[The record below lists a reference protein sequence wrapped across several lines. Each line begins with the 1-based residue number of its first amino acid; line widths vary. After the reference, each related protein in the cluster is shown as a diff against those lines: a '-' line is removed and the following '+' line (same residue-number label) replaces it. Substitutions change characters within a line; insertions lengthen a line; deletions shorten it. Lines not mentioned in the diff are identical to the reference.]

1 MKAAAATLCA
11 MLAASA
17 ASAQSDDALKQF
29 FEGKTVVVKLDMP
42 ATQSGVD
49 VYADARRPC

>member
-17 ASAQSDDALKQF
+17 ASAQSDDALEQF

-49 VYADARRPC
+49 VYADARRP